1 LKYPFSISMHL
12 PSLPAGQRGLDDV
25 KPDGRGERFRLS
37 RIINSFCCEI
47 LSYFSISAY
56 IPAARELFGA
66 LQGPGKF
73 AAILSDL
80 AARLSVMDRY
90 ERRALSRSKFAIRA
104 LDWAELT

>member
-1 LKYPFSISMHL
+1 MHL

-37 RIINSFCCEI
+37 RIINSFCSEI

-66 LQGPGKF
+66 LQGPGKL
-73 AAILSDL
+73 AAILYFQLWIATS
-80 AARLSVMDRY
+80 AAP
-90 ERRALSRSKFAIRA
+90 SRDANLRSAPSIG
-104 LDWAELT
+104 